1 LLLLWD
7 GDLWCYLPVSIYL
20 LSGSTPSIIQL
31 ACAQKMIHLLMQLLF
46 IYSSQSKQSATN
58 TSSGACLRAMFQLGF
73 GYSGHGPSFDPT
85 GEGEDKD
92 TKLLH
97 TECTKQPLPDDFDDD
112 DLS

>member
-1 LLLLWD
+1 MPL
-7 GDLWCYLPVSIYL
+7 
-20 LSGSTPSIIQL
+20 
-31 ACAQKMIHLLMQLLF
+31 HF
-46 IYSSQSKQSATN
+46 ICSPRSKHSATN
-58 TSSGACLRAMFQLGF
+58 PPPHLCLCALFQLGF